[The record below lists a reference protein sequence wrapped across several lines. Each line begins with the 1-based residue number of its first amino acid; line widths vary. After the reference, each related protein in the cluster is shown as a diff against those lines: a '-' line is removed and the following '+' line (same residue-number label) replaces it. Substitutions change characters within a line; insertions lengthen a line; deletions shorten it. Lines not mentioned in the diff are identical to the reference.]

1 MNVSQCMSTDVKVC
15 APGDTIR
22 DAARTMKAIDAG
34 FLPVG
39 ENDRLVGMIT
49 DRDLAVR
56 ALAEDRGPNTPVR
69 EVMSAE
75 VLYCYDHED
84 LDDVAQQMS
93 DLQVRRLPVLNREKR
108 LVGVISLGDISHA
121 EDDGGIRTA
130 AALAAVT
137 QPSARHSQI

>member
-1 MNVSQCMSTDVKVC
+1 MYVNQCMSTDVKVC

-22 DAARTMKAIDAG
+22 DAARVMKDIDAG

-56 ALAEDRGPNTPVR
+56 AVAENRGPSTHVR
-69 EVMSAE
+69 DVMSPE
-75 VLYCYDHED
+75 VLYCHDHDD
-84 LDDVAQQMS
+84 LDEVAQKMS

-121 EDDGGIRTA
+121 QDDGGLRTA

-137 QPSARHSQI
+137 QPSARHSQN